1 MRLPSQA
8 LPLLSTAF
16 VCACPPK
23 HCLHYLLPATGEL
36 ALPSVALQLL
46 PAMGALALPS
56 IASTFTSY
64 GCACPPKQ
72 CLLCQ
77 LVMGA
82 LALIFSFSL
91 FAWSSLLP
99 YISLLSLGSF
109 LLPSSLLILS
119 LHSSLFHSPSFPC
132 VSFCSLLSSLSF
144 LFVGFSVFWALS
156 CPLLPYRGSE
166 PSLWL
171 PRFASRGLS
180 LFCGSRAQHS
190 PPV

>member
-64 GCACPPKQ
+64 GCLPSQAVPTLSTSYGCACPH
-72 CLLCQ
+72 L
-77 LVMGA
+77 
-82 LALIFSFSL
+82 LIFTICLVIASPLHFTPLSWFFPPSIFTSDSFTSLFTLSFSL
-91 FAWSSLLP
+91 FSLRFVL
-99 YISLLSLGSF
+99 F
-109 LLPSSLLILS
+109 
-119 LHSSLFHSPSFPC
+119 SSLFPVFSLCWFFCLLGLVLPLAA
-132 VSFCSLLSSLSF
+132 VSWF
-144 LFVGFSVFWALS
+144 
-156 CPLLPYRGSE
+156 
-166 PSLWL
+166 
-171 PRFASRGLS
+171 
-180 LFCGSRAQHS
+180 
-190 PPV
+190 